1 MQTQSEEADT
11 IKYTYIYSHCEFN
24 LTGTDKETFSDTT
37 IKKGYNE
44 VNFFSYTVMQ
54 AQCEEAETVKYSYSH
69 CELNLTG
76 TEKEAF
82 SDIAIK
88 EGFRDTVR

>member
-1 MQTQSEEADT
+1 
-11 IKYTYIYSHCEFN
+11 
-24 LTGTDKETFSDTT
+24 
-37 IKKGYNE
+37 
-44 VNFFSYTVMQ
+44 MQ
-54 AQCEEAETVKYSYSH
+54 AQCEEAEAVKYSYSH